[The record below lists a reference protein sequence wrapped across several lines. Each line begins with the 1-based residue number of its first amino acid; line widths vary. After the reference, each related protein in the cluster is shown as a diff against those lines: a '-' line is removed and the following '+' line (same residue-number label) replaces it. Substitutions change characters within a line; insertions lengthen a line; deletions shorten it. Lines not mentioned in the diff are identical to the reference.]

1 MTKTE
6 VDKDLIR
13 ELAAL
18 MEETGLS
25 EIEIE
30 NDDDRM
36 RLVRAG
42 TSAVAAPMAVPMAV
56 SGAAPGAMPAPA
68 TAVAAAPAAEG
79 DLSAHPGAV
88 VSPIVG
94 TAYNAPSPD
103 DAPFVR
109 IGDNVAAGQTILV
122 IEAMKTFNEI
132 PSPHAGVVRQILFEN
147 ASPIEYGDVLMI
159 ID

>member
-42 TSAVAAPMAVPMAV
+42 TAPAATAAAAAPTP
-56 SGAAPGAMPAPA
+56 AA
-68 TAVAAAPAAEG
+68 AAAPAAGEG
-79 DLSAHPGAV
+79 DLSGHPGAV

-103 DAPFVR
+103 DAPFVQ
-109 IGDNVAAGQTILV
+109 IGDKVTAGQTILV

-132 PSPHAGVVRQILFEN
+132 PSPHGGTVRQILFEN

>member
-42 TSAVAAPMAVPMAV
+42 TAPAATVAIPAAAAAAAAPTP
-56 SGAAPGAMPAPA
+56 AA
-68 TAVAAAPAAEG
+68 AAAPAAGEG
-79 DLSAHPGAV
+79 DLSGHPGAV

-103 DAPFVR
+103 DAPFVQ
-109 IGDNVAAGQTILV
+109 IGDKVTAGQTILV

-132 PSPHAGVVRQILFEN
+132 PSPHGGTVRQILFEN
-147 ASPIEYGDVLMI
+147 ASPIEYGHVLMI

>member
-1 MTKTE
+1 MAKTE

-30 NDDDRM
+30 RDDDRM
-36 RLVRAG
+36 RLVRAVG
-42 TSAVAAPMAVPMAV
+42 PVAALAPAPL
-56 SGAAPGAMPAPA
+56 AAP
-68 TAVAAAPAAEG
+68 TLAVAAAAVPGAAPAADG

-88 VSPIVG
+88 PSPLVG
-94 TAYNAPSPD
+94 TAYHAASPD
-103 DAPFVR
+103 APAFVNV
-109 IGDNVAAGQTILV
+109 GDHVTAGQTLLV

-132 PSPHAGVVRQILFEN
+132 PSPRSGVVARILFDN
-147 ASPIEYGDVLMI
+147 ATPVEYGDILMI
-159 ID
+159 VE

>member
-1 MTKTE
+1 MKNKE

-18 MEETGLS
+18 MEDAGLS

-30 NDDDRM
+30 RDDDRM

-42 TSAVAAPMAVPMAV
+42 TAAAAAAVAQPAPAAVTAAPAIAA
-56 SGAAPGAMPAPA
+56 AAPGA
-68 TAVAAAPAAEG
+68 AAAPEN
-79 DLSAHPGAV
+79 DLAGHPGAV

-94 TAYNAPSPD
+94 TAYHAPSPD
-103 DAPFVR
+103 DAPFVQV
-109 IGDNVAAGQTILV
+109 GDKVAAGQTILV

-132 PSPHAGVVRQILFEN
+132 PSPHGGVVRQILFEN

>member
-6 VDKDLIR
+6 VDKDLVR

-30 NDDDRM
+30 NDDDRI

-42 TSAVAAPMAVPMAV
+42 VASAATVAIPVTPHV
-56 SGAAPGAMPAPA
+56 GAAAMP
-68 TAVAAAPAAEG
+68 AAAPAVAVTATDG
-79 DLSAHPGAV
+79 DLSGHPGAV

-94 TAYNAPSPD
+94 IAYHAPSPD
-103 DAPFVR
+103 DAPFVQ
-109 IGDNVAAGQTILV
+109 IGDKIAAGQTILV

-132 PSPHAGVVRQILFEN
+132 PSPHGGTVRQILFEN

>member
-42 TSAVAAPMAVPMAV
+42 TAPAATVAIPAAAAAAAAPTP
-56 SGAAPGAMPAPA
+56 AA
-68 TAVAAAPAAEG
+68 AAAPAAGEG
-79 DLSAHPGAV
+79 DLSGHPGAV

-103 DAPFVR
+103 DAPFVQ
-109 IGDNVAAGQTILV
+109 IGDKVTAGQTILV

-132 PSPHAGVVRQILFEN
+132 PSPHGGTVRQILFEN

>member
-30 NDDDRM
+30 NDDARM

-42 TSAVAAPMAVPMAV
+42 TAPAATVAIPAAAAAAAAPTP
-56 SGAAPGAMPAPA
+56 AA
-68 TAVAAAPAAEG
+68 AAAPAAGEG
-79 DLSAHPGAV
+79 DLSGHPGAV

-103 DAPFVR
+103 DAPFVQ
-109 IGDNVAAGQTILV
+109 IGDKVTAGQTILV

-132 PSPHAGVVRQILFEN
+132 PSPHGGTVRQILFEN

>member
-42 TSAVAAPMAVPMAV
+42 T
-56 SGAAPGAMPAPA
+56 APA
-68 TAVAAAPAAEG
+68 ATVAIPAAAAAAPAAGEG
-79 DLSAHPGAV
+79 DLSGHPGAV

-103 DAPFVR
+103 DAPFVQ
-109 IGDNVAAGQTILV
+109 IGDKVTAGQTILV

-132 PSPHAGVVRQILFEN
+132 PSPHGGTVRQILFEN